1 MKDFILAAL
10 PYILIGLSLAV
21 LFANYRKGSE
31 RSEKNYLTEGMCIG
45 ICLGV
50 ALSTSLNLN
59 LGFSISFGML
69 AGETAGMLLKKK

>member
-1 MKDFILAAL
+1 MTDFIWAAL

-21 LFANYRKGSE
+21 LFANCR
-31 RSEKNYLTEGMCIG
+31 RSEKSYLTEGMCVG

-50 ALSTSLNLN
+50 TLSTSLNLN

>member
-21 LFANYRKGSE
+21 LFANCR
-31 RSEKNYLTEGMCIG
+31 RSEKSYLTEGMCIG